1 MITYDMLNSQIEL
14 TGRTTIGAYFQHVS
28 SNTAALQADY
38 DPFDRHRWSK
48 RERYQFLGYTWNNS
62 LFNEETPSF
71 QLKYLFNSCGRESW
85 KTVQAD
91 VQLRT
96 AV

>member
-1 MITYDMLNSQIEL
+1 MLNSQIEL
-14 TGRTTIGAYFQHVS
+14 TGRPPVWADFQQVS
-28 SNTAALQADY
+28 SNRTALQADY
-38 DPFDRHRWSK
+38 DPFDQHHWSK
-48 RERYQFLGYTWNNS
+48 RERYPFLGYPWNNL